1 MLINADCFDVFD
13 LLFLFLFSLVQAS
26 LSQVTKLPAG
36 LRLPWHLKAEE
47 CWSVHLYITIIPT
60 RGIGR
65 GGLGPPVFIEVVREV
80 I

>member
-1 MLINADCFDVFD
+1 M
-13 LLFLFLFSLVQAS
+13 
-26 LSQVTKLPAG
+26 
-36 LRLPWHLKAEE
+36 
-47 CWSVHLYITIIPT
+47 HLYITIIPT